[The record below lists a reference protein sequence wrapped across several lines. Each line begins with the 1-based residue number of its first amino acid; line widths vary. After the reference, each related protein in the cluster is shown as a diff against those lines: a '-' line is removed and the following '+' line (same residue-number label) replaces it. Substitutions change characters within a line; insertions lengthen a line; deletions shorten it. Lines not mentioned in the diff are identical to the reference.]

1 MNGPAAPEALA
12 RGLTL
17 AKNALDA
24 LRMWARAA
32 EPRADLVATV
42 DAVALCPTSAL
53 RRQGDGWL
61 PVALPPV
68 HVSSIPPEPVVVSL
82 HEGRHEAFDD
92 LLFSL
97 GLAEVLM
104 VPLAPPAA
112 GALLIARSQ
121 GTFTQDEIGE
131 QAFRAAPLGVALA
144 QLGRRRRP
152 EVASNA
158 SAREVAS
165 LFQLARDLAYASG
178 ELTAARACAS
188 CLVELLDPAAGAV
201 LLRAAAD
208 APPVAVAWPEG
219 AGAQQAVARAAEA
232 VALPLP
238 DEIDA
243 GHGGGYAG
251 RDSELVWL
259 VPAGPSSSVSMAL
272 AWVGEIPEAAVRITT
287 SVQASLALA
296 ADRLAAQH
304 QREEQRLR
312 AVVDGLPIGVALIG
326 LDGRIRL
333 INPSGRAI
341 LEAFGAWPGDGPVQR
356 IASADVRPLLA
367 EARRGGPAKAEIYST
382 AGARTLEVEAV
393 PAGPAEPGR
402 DVLLLLEDVSEAR
415 RQKAQLTRSEKL
427 SALGVLISGIVHEIN
442 NPLATILGYAQM
454 LSSAPDSAQRERW
467 LRTLEGEAKRCQR
480 IVGNLLTFARPQE
493 PGRRTVSLGAIAE
506 KALSL
511 VSYSFRS
518 TGIDAVLH
526 ANPDAP
532 AVDADPDGILQAL
545 INLLTNALHA
555 MEGHT
560 GTRQVAVEI
569 QPSGSDRV
577 LVSVRDSGPG
587 IAPEHLDRVFDPF
600 FTTKP
605 EGKGTGLG
613 LSLVAATIRDHGG
626 VVEVESAPGQGACF
640 RILLPASTRHAG
652 APLGETEAPPTEHQN
667 LRGVRVLVVD
677 DEPAVASLLAEILE
691 GVGAAPRVE
700 KDPRRALESMI
711 ADPPDALIWD
721 LSMAGLPGRELVE
734 ELHRRAPALVARLI
748 FASGDLLAQQQSSAT
763 SSRPLLGKP
772 FDLAA
777 VLRIVGTIVTHG
789 DWTGDTPAGSS
800 IDA

>member
-1 MNGPAAPEALA
+1 MNGPAATEALA
-12 RGLTL
+12 RGLLL
-17 AKNALDA
+17 ANSALDA
-24 LRMWARAA
+24 LRLWARAA

-42 DAVALCPTSAL
+42 NAVTLNPAHAL

-61 PVALPPV
+61 PITLPPV
-68 HVSSIPPEPVVVSL
+68 RVSSIPPEPVVVSL

-97 GLAEVLM
+97 GLSEVLM
-104 VPLAPPAA
+104 VPLAPAA

-121 GTFTQDEIGE
+121 GPFTPEEIGE

-144 QLGRRRRP
+144 QLKPPRPRP
-152 EVASNA
+152 EAAPNA
-158 SAREVAS
+158 SAREVAA

-188 CLVELLDPAAGAV
+188 CLTELLDPASGAV
-201 LLRAAAD
+201 LLRAAVD

-219 AGAQQAVARAAEA
+219 GSAQQAVARAAEA

-238 DEIDA
+238 DEIDPGA
-243 GHGGGYAG
+243 GGGYAAG
-251 RDSELVWL
+251 DSELAWL
-259 VPAGPSSSVSMAL
+259 VPAGPSNSVSMAL
-272 AWVGEIPEAAVRITT
+272 AWIGEVPESAARITT

-312 AVVDGLPIGVALIG
+312 AVVDGMPIGVALIG

-341 LEAFGAWPGDGPVQR
+341 LEAFGAWPGEGPVQR
-356 IASADVRPLLA
+356 IASADVRPLLT

-415 RQKAQLTRSEKL
+415 RQKAQLARSEKL

-555 MEGHT
+555 MEGFT
-560 GTRQVAVEI
+560 GTRQVTVEI

-652 APLGETEAPPTEHQN
+652 PPLGEGETQPSAEHQN

-711 ADPPDALIWD
+711 ADPPDAVIWD
-721 LSMAGLPGRELVE
+721 LSMAGLPGRDLVE

-748 FASGDLLAQQQSSAT
+748 FASGDLLSQQQSSAT

-777 VLRIVGTIVTHG
+777 VLRIVGTIVAHG
-789 DWTGDTPAGSS
+789 DWTGDAPAPEH
-800 IDA
+800 D